1 MTTVLMLAFEFPPAT
16 SIGMRR
22 SLMLARLLPEHG
34 VRPVV
39 VTTDAASL
47 QQWHARPLDQSPLE
61 SLSSDLDIR
70 RVPCPHPVMPASL
83 WRRRLRRLSVHGD
96 EDTGRYWEAPLT
108 AAWDRIIRETRPS
121 AIYVSLPPFS
131 VAPLAARLA
140 ARSNIPLVVEFR
152 DNWSQW
158 SHSLHPTWWHYRQT
172 LADERRSVEQAAA
185 VVTTTAQI
193 AADLQAVHPSVDG
206 SKFHVV
212 PSGFE
217 GALPVAV
224 DRPVADRRFVIG
236 YVGSFYYIPEHRTS
250 LLGPWWRRSP
260 QHWLGYAPR
269 REDWLYRTPYFFF
282 AALSRLFTARP
293 ELRARVSVR
302 FAGDREAWLDEQVR
316 SFGFDD
322 VVEHAGR
329 LSHADSLAFQRDC
342 DALLSTS
349 AKVIGGRDP
358 YIAGKTFEYVLAG
371 RPVVAFV
378 ARGEQRDFWQRSG
391 VAALCDPDDEAAS
404 ARVLEAIM
412 TGGFQLRPDQAF
424 LKQFQSNET
433 ARKMAMVLSDVNRR
447 GPREHRGAFS
457 NYKSGA

>member
-39 VTTDAASL
+39 VTTDADSL
-47 QQWHARPLDQSPLE
+47 ELWHRRPLDASPLHR
-61 SLSSDLDIR
+61 LPGDVKIHR
-70 RVPCPHPVMPASL
+70 IACPFPFIPSGR
-83 WRRRLRRLSVHGD
+83 WQRRLRRLSVVGD
-96 EDTGRYWEAPLT
+96 EDTGRHWEAPLS
-108 AAWDRIIRETRPS
+108 AAWDRMITETTPA

-131 VAPLAARLA
+131 IAVVAARLA
-140 ARSNIPLVVEFR
+140 ARSNIPLVVDFR

-158 SHSLHPTWWHYRQT
+158 AHSLHPTWWHYRHT
-172 LADERRSVEQAAA
+172 LAEERRCVEQAAA

-193 AADLQAVHPSVDG
+193 AADLQAVHPSIDR

-212 PSGFE
+212 PTGFE

-224 DRPVADRRFVIG
+224 DRTIADGPFVIG
-236 YVGSFYYIPEHRTS
+236 YVGSFYYIPEQRTS
-250 LLGPWWRRSP
+250 MLSPWWQRSP

-269 REDWLYRTPYFFF
+269 HEDWLYRTPHFFF
-282 AALSRLFTARP
+282 AALARLLKARP
-293 ELRARVSVR
+293 ELRARVRVR
-302 FAGDREAWLDEQVR
+302 FAGDREAWLDEQIR
-316 SFGFDD
+316 SFGLED

-329 LSHADSLAFQRDC
+329 LSHADSLAFQRGC

-358 YIAGKTFEYVLAG
+358 YIAGKTFEYLLAG

-378 ARGEQRDFWQRSG
+378 AEGEQRDLWQRSG
-391 VAALCDPDDEAAS
+391 VAAVCDPDDEAES
-404 ARVLEAIM
+404 ARRLGTVL
-412 TGGFQLRPDQAF
+412 TGGFQPRPDRAF
-424 LKQFQSNET
+424 LDQFRSSES
-433 ARKMAMVLSDVNRR
+433 ARQMATLLN
-447 GPREHRGAFS
+447 GIHGH
-457 NYKSGA
+457 

>member
-16 SIGMRR
+16 TIGMRR

-47 QQWHARPLDQSPLE
+47 QRWHGRPLEESPLQ
-61 SLSSDLDIR
+61 SLPSDVEIHR
-70 RVPCPHPVMPASL
+70 IACPHPVMPTGR
-83 WRRRLRRLSVHGD
+83 WPRRLRRLSVVGH
-96 EDTGRYWEAPLT
+96 EDTGRHWEAPLA
-108 AAWDRIIRETRPS
+108 AAWDQIVRDVRPS

-131 VAPLAARLA
+131 VAPVAARLA
-140 ARSNIPLVVEFR
+140 ARSNIPLVVDFR

-158 SHSLHPTWWHYRQT
+158 AHALHPTWWHYRQT
-172 LADERRSVEQAAA
+172 LAEERRCVQQAAA

-193 AADLQAVHPSVDG
+193 AADLQAVHPSVDR

-217 GALPVAV
+217 GGLPAAV
-224 DRPVADRRFVIG
+224 ERQKAGRPFVIG
-236 YVGSFYYIPEHRTS
+236 YVGSFYYIPEQRAS
-250 LLGPWWRRSP
+250 ILGPWWQRSP

-269 REDWLYRTPYFFF
+269 REDWLYRTPHFFF
-282 AALSRLFTARP
+282 AALARLFEARP
-293 ELRARVSVR
+293 ELRARVRVR
-302 FAGDREAWLDEQVR
+302 FAGHREPWFDEQICL
-316 SFGFDD
+316 FKLEE

-358 YIAGKTFEYVLAG
+358 YIAGKTFEYLTAG

-378 ARGEQRDFWQRSG
+378 AEGEQRDFWQRSG
-391 VAALCDPDDEAAS
+391 VAAVCDPDDEQAS
-404 ARVLEAIM
+404 ARVLEALV
-412 TGGFQLRPDQAF
+412 TGGFQPRPDRAF
-424 LKQFQSNET
+424 LDQFHAAET
-433 ARKMAMVLSDVNRR
+433 ARKMAAILTRR
-447 GPREHRGAFS
+447 
-457 NYKSGA
+457 